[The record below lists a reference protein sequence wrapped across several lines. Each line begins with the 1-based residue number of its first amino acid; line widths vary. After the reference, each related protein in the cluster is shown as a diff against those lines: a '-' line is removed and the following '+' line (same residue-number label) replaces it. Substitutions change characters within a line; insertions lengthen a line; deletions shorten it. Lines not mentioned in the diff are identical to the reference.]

1 MITDMSENTGEPVK
15 KLTPYDIIAQILLQH
30 ADAPMSQSAAW
41 AMARAETVGG
51 SDVATILGLNPYRK
65 RKDFIA
71 DKCGFGLSFEG
82 NQATRWGTIM
92 ERATEKFTH
101 AVLKMTT
108 PIYAMGSLPTVIN
121 GQRYTPDGL
130 GVVQL
135 RNIRDEI
142 KAFIAVF
149 EFKSPARSVPDGK
162 VPKHYAPQ
170 LQTGLLAI
178 PQANIGIFTNCAFR
192 KCKKED
198 FNFELTYDR
207 TYHNGDAR
215 KFTKRQTIHEVF
227 AIGKVYFTASQEE
240 FKAFAS
246 SAYCEET
253 EDAFIYNNDIL
264 DLGAAS
270 PRLTDRV
277 FELAT
282 LGRLKAN
289 HSDCILNI
297 EVINQMDIVQ
307 THNIQH
313 QGDPQNTNNLYNEWQ
328 GDHPHNDDQQDND
341 KQVAV
346 MYWKLVRADI
356 ITMDRDTN
364 WRAVIEPAVTQT
376 LTDIREIKTAPDPYI
391 EFQRRYGQN
400 IEDPDDQDNIYK
412 TSICGVD
419 AGDIEL

>member
-1 MITDMSENTGEPVK
+1 MIANMSENKAETEK
-15 KLTPYDIIAQILLQH
+15 KLTPYDIVAQILLQH
-30 ADAPMSQSAAW
+30 VDAPMSQSAAW
-41 AMARAETVGG
+41 AVARAETVGG

-82 NQATRWGTIM
+82 NQATRWGTVM

-101 AVLKMTT
+101 AILKMTT

-162 VPKHYAPQ
+162 IPKHYAPQ

-198 FNFELTYDR
+198 FNFDLTYDR
-207 TYHNGDAR
+207 IYHNGDAR

-246 SAYCEET
+246 GTYSEET

-264 DLGAAS
+264 DLGASS

-282 LGRLKAN
+282 LSRLKAH
-289 HSDCILNI
+289 HSESILNI

-307 THNIQH
+307 THNIEHHAADMQH
-313 QGDPQNTNNLYNEWQ
+313 TNNDSHTDGQ
-328 GDHPHNDDQQDND
+328 
-341 KQVAV
+341 KIVAV
-346 MYWKLVRADI
+346 MCWKLVRADI
-356 ITMDRDTN
+356 ITMDRDAG

-376 LTDIREIKTAPDPYI
+376 LTDIREIKTASDPYI

-412 TSICGVD
+412 TSICGID
-419 AGDIEL
+419 TGDIEL

>member
-1 MITDMSENTGEPVK
+1 MIANMSGETAK
-15 KLTPYDIIAQILLQH
+15 KPTPYDIIAQILLQH

-41 AMARAETVGG
+41 AIARAETVGG

-130 GVVQL
+130 GIVQL

-162 VPKHYAPQ
+162 IPKHYAPQ

-207 TYHNGDAR
+207 IYHNGDSR
-215 KFTKRQTIHEVF
+215 KFTKRQAIHEVF
-227 AIGKVYFTASQEE
+227 AIGKVYFTASKEE
-240 FKAFAS
+240 FKAFTS
-246 SAYCEET
+246 GAYCEET

-264 DLGAAS
+264 DLGAVS

-282 LGRLKAN
+282 AGRLKAY
-289 HSDCILNI
+289 HSNCILNT

-313 QGDPQNTNNLYNEWQ
+313 E
-328 GDHPHNDDQQDND
+328 PHIEPHIEPHEQYELQDGEQQI
-341 KQVAV
+341 AV

-376 LTDIREIKTAPDPYI
+376 LTDIREIKTSPDPYI
-391 EFQRRYGQN
+391 EFQRRFGQN
-400 IEDPDDQDNIYK
+400 IEDPEDQDNIYK
-412 TSICGVD
+412 TSICCAD